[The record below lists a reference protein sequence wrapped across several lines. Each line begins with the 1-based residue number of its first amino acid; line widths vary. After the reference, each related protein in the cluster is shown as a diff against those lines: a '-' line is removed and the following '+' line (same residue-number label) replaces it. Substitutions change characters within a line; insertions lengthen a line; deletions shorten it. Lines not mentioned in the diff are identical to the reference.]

1 LKDVTIPVP
10 EQIGPYRVV
19 RPLAQGGMA
28 AVFEAEDPQS
38 GELVAV
44 KLLTLRGLAT
54 TRFSREY
61 RALTRLDHP
70 NIVRVYRY
78 GVHNGSPFL
87 CMELLD
93 GVPIQAFAK
102 AQGRPGNEAR
112 TQAVIRV
119 AADIADAL
127 QYLHER
133 KVVHRDLKSA
143 NILVLGDGQAKLL
156 DFGTA
161 HIAEHEETIT
171 RHGEFVGTFAY
182 ASPEQITG
190 GKVTPAS
197 DLYSLGVL
205 LYRLC
210 TGRRPFKATSSHELA
225 RLHVERKP
233 VPPRRLVPELP
244 VDIDALILRLLEKDP
259 ADRPESA
266 TVVAQYLRGVL
277 KQLEGDMPQEPLA
290 LGPARIVGRDAEL
303 RSLRAMLERA
313 RPGRMVLVVGPNGA
327 GRSRF
332 LGASLATARQLG
344 WRSFEGAFDGKP
356 GLGALLA
363 VAEAIQATFR
373 PEERPALP
381 VGLDQVA
388 SLGDGAIEP
397 DEAFD
402 AVARVLLRR
411 ADLDPKPVV
420 IGLTELDR
428 ASPQALE
435 CLAHARASV
444 RSAGVPMLFAA
455 TCLDEADAPGTALR
469 ARLADAWRLE
479 LAPLDSDRVGE
490 LMHAILGGCPPGR
503 DLARQVHAVTGGL
516 PGYVGEVVRALVQGG
531 LLVAEET
538 PAGLRWQD
546 ETGGQITIPGDA
558 RAVLSLR
565 LDHLAADATRVLEAL
580 GVAGGEASLAV
591 LAHAVDRPEDQTAV
605 VLQELTSQRMVKE
618 TGGDQ
623 DVRWAF
629 RLGLTQELVGER
641 LRDGRRGVFRRR
653 LAEAVVGA
661 PPDAAKIRLLVG
673 AGRADE
679 AIQDGVAW
687 ATPMVEWVR
696 VREVRPVL
704 EAVIGCVSQA
714 RETDHETLA
723 RLFLLWGRTLGTASP
738 GDPRARAALVR
749 AGALAPTEWLRG
761 EVDLY
766 DSRLKVAV
774 GELDEGRKILERAR
788 ERLRDHPD
796 AIVKAR
802 VARDM
807 GAASWYR
814 GHFVEAERWFDE
826 ALTEARQAGHPRQIA
841 RSLVGTAVVRIARGA
856 LREAE
861 AQLREAT
868 VHYETAGDRDGLW
881 HVHGNLCD
889 VLRQQ
894 GCFTEATELLQGEL
908 RAVREA
914 GTQERLALML
924 LNLAE
929 IEVELMRLG
938 RARQRL
944 EALEGE
950 LASVSHLH
958 IQAGL
963 ALVRAKIALASS
975 EPEPAVRVLEP
986 MVEACS
992 EAGMSVISESMR
1004 ALLGEARYRA
1014 GDREGG
1020 AEDLAEAISQLQ
1032 GERHLPAL
1040 GEACAARARA
1050 LGDHEDPDLSFGPVL
1065 EWMRLEPVRLLRMEY
1080 LVASARYALS
1090 YGQRGRAH
1098 RFWRS
1103 AEDLLQELGEGLSRQ
1118 DREAMAVHPWVLQVR
1133 RGLHD

>member
-1 LKDVTIPVP
+1 MKDVTIPVP
-10 EQIGPYRVV
+10 ETIGPYRVV

-44 KLLTLRGLAT
+44 KLLTLRGLAA
-54 TRFSREY
+54 TRFDREY
-61 RALTRLDHP
+61 RALSRLDHP
-70 NIVRVYRY
+70 NIVRVYQY

-93 GVPIQAFAK
+93 GVPIQVFAK

-119 AADIADAL
+119 AAEIADAL
-127 QYLHER
+127 EYLHER
-133 KVVHRDLKSA
+133 KIVHRDLKSA
-143 NILVLGDGQAKLL
+143 NILILGDGSAKLL

-161 HIAEHEETIT
+161 HIAGHEETIT

-190 GKVTPAS
+190 GKVAPAS

-210 TGRRPFKATSSHELA
+210 TGRRPFKSTSSHELA

-233 VPPRRLVPELP
+233 VPPRLLVPEIP
-244 VDIDALILRLLEKDP
+244 EDIDALILRLLEKDP

-266 TVVAQYLRGVL
+266 AVVGQYLRGVL
-277 KQLEGDMPQEPLA
+277 KQLEGDRPLEPLV
-290 LGPARIVGRDAEL
+290 LGPARIVGRDVEL

-344 WRSFEGAFDGKP
+344 WRAFDGAFTGKP
-356 GLGALLA
+356 GLDAL
-363 VAEAIQATFR
+363 VDITEAILATFR
-373 PEERPALP
+373 DDERPALR

-388 SLGDGAIEP
+388 QLGDGAIEA
-397 DEAFD
+397 DEAYG
-402 AVARVLLRR
+402 AVARIITRR
-411 ADLDPKPVV
+411 ADLDPKPLV
-420 IGLTELDR
+420 IGLTSLDR
-428 ASPQALE
+428 ASPMALE
-435 CLAHARASV
+435 CLAYTRAAV
-444 RSAGVPMLFAA
+444 RAAKVPVLFAA
-455 TCLDEADAPGTALR
+455 TCLDEADAPGTTLR

-479 LAPLDSDRVGE
+479 LAPLDSQRVGE

-503 DLARQVHAVTGGL
+503 ELARQVHAVTGGL

-531 LLVAEET
+531 LLVAEES
-538 PAGLRWQD
+538 PAGLIWVDQ
-546 ETGGQITIPGDA
+546 TGGQVTIPGDA

-565 LDHLAADATRVLEAL
+565 LDHLAADAARVLEAL
-580 GVAGGEASLAV
+580 GVAGGEASSRV
-591 LAHAVDRPEDQTAV
+591 LAHAVDRPQDQTAV
-605 VLQELTSQRMVKE
+605 VLQELAAHRMVKE
-618 TGGDQ
+618 TGSGSS
-623 DVRWAF
+623 VRWAF
-629 RLGLTQELVGER
+629 RLGLTQELVAER
-641 LRDGRRGVFRRR
+641 LRDGRRDVFQRR

-679 AIQDGVAW
+679 AIQDAVEW
-687 ATPMVEWVR
+687 ATPMVEWMQ

-704 EAVIGCVSQA
+704 EAVVGVVSQA
-714 RETDHETLA
+714 RETDHETLS
-723 RLFLLWGRTLGTASP
+723 RLYLLWARTLGASSP
-738 GDPRARAALVR
+738 GDPRAREALVR
-749 AGALAPTEWLRG
+749 AGALAPNESLRG

-766 DSRLKVAV
+766 DSRLRVAM
-774 GELDEGRKILERAR
+774 GELVEGRRILERAR
-788 ERLRDHPD
+788 GRLKGHPD
-796 AIVKAR
+796 PIVKAR

-807 GAASWYR
+807 GAASWYQ
-814 GHFVEAERWFDE
+814 GDFVDAERWFDE
-826 ALTEARQAGHPRQIA
+826 ALTEARQAANSRQIA

-908 RAVREA
+908 RAVRES

-950 LASVSHLH
+950 LGSVGHLH

-986 MVEACS
+986 MVQACS
-992 EAGMSVISESMR
+992 DAGMSVISESMR
-1004 ALLGEARYRA
+1004 ALLGEARYRS
-1014 GDREGG
+1014 GDREQG
-1020 AEDLAEAISQLQ
+1020 AEDLAEAISRLQ
-1032 GERHLPAL
+1032 RERHLPAL

-1065 EWMRLEPVRLLRMEY
+1065 EWMRIQPVRLLRMEY
-1080 LVASARYALS
+1080 LVASARYAAS

-1098 RFWRS
+1098 RFWRN
-1103 AEDLLQELGEGLSRQ
+1103 AEDLLQELGNGLSKQ
-1118 DREAMAVHPWVLQVR
+1118 DREAMAVHPWVLHVR
-1133 RGLHD
+1133 RGLLD